1 MIDFRYP
8 LGLLGLIGIP
18 VLILIY
24 IIKNKHTEQIVTSTY
39 LWELSEKFLKRRR
52 KPSIISGIVSLILQ
66 IIAIAAIS
74 FTIAQPIITLPNS
87 AKEYCFILDGSGSM
101 NMLSNNISRM
111 ELGKDEIEKIINESA
126 NGSKFTLVY
135 AGENTRVV
143 YEKLGDKVQAVEL
156 LNKLQPSGVTVSY
169 NATLKYVQEYF
180 NSNSSVVTYLVTDKN
195 YNSSNIE
202 IINVSNNE
210 ENYAIVSSNY
220 VIEGGVLKIS
230 GTVLSYIN
238 DANLKLEVYV
248 DDTLEETLEFSTIK
262 LTETEFAYDSENID
276 FSTIR
281 LVIKN
286 EDGLSIDN
294 TNIIYN
300 VEKEHAYSTLI
311 VSDRPFYLE
320 SVLKTVGNTSVEVV
334 SRENYSEEYSG
345 YSLYIFDSYSP
356 TILPTDGTVWIFGA
370 TTSIDKAGFSY
381 QDTIEDTTG
390 MELTYPK
397 NSTSTYKTLTSGM
410 LKEKIYVSKYQ
421 KYGVYR
427 NFTTLL
433 THDGNPIVFTGTAEN
448 GVREVVF
455 AFDLHDSNFPMLIDY
470 LILTNNLMDYSFPT
484 IIEETSYDCGDT
496 VKLNVLSNC
505 ESIRVESPNG
515 NVSYLDVST
524 EFTEF
529 KVTEAGTYKLNK
541 NMSVSE
547 IVEIFSNGNTY
558 NPDAIVITFK
568 EGKHMRSIA
577 SIIANNTSNTE
588 EDVFNLLNDKYVDKI
603 FIIGRFRYDV
613 LTRLEFAG
621 IDTKKLVLVDE
632 LSEVIKKVKSES
644 LGDIYTMVCFDM
656 TAILLNLIKEENHED
671 I

>member
-1 MIDFRYP
+1 MITFKFP

-24 IIKNKHTEQIVTSTY
+24 ILKNKHTEQIVTSTY

-52 KPSIISGIVSLILQ
+52 KPSIISGIISLFLQ

-135 AGENTRVV
+135 AGAATRVV

-156 LNKLQPSGVTVSY
+156 LNNLEASGVTVSY

-180 NSNSSVVTYLVTDKN
+180 NNNSSVVTYLVTDKN
-195 YNSSNIE
+195 YNSSNIN

-220 VIEGGVLKIS
+220 VIEEGLLKIT

-238 DANLKLEVYV
+238 DSTISLEVYI
-248 DDTLEETLEFSTIK
+248 DDTLVETLEIPTVKLSETEFSYNSETNDFSTIK
-262 LTETEFAYDSENID
+262 
-276 FSTIR
+276 

-294 TNIIYN
+294 TDIIYN
-300 VEKEHAYSTLI
+300 VEKEHAYRTLI

-320 SVLKTVGNTSVEVV
+320 SVLKTVGNTSIEIV
-334 SRENYSEEYSG
+334 SRENYSADYSG
-345 YSLYIFDSYSP
+345 YSLYVFDSYSP
-356 TILPTDGTVWIFGA
+356 SVLPSDGTVWIFGA
-370 TTSIDKAGFSY
+370 TTSIDKTGFSY
-381 QDTIEDTTG
+381 QDTVENATG
-390 MELTYPK
+390 MELSYPK
-397 NSTSTYKTLTSGM
+397 NSTSTFKNLTSGM
-410 LKEKIYVSKYQ
+410 LKEKVYVSKYQ
-421 KYGVYR
+421 KYGLYR

-433 THDGNPIVFTGTAEN
+433 THDGNPIVFTGSAEN

-470 LILTNNLMDYSFPT
+470 LILTSNLMDYSFPT

-515 NVSYLDVST
+515 NISYLDVST
-524 EFTEF
+524 EFAEF
-529 KVTEAGTYKLNK
+529 KVTEAGTYKLIMDFGGEEKTLRVYSNLPDEE
-541 NMSVSE
+541 SFASQE
-547 IVEIFSNGNTY
+547 VEELSLTGEQGDEFSDGIY
-558 NPDAIVITFK
+558 DDLIYLFIILAIVFV
-568 EGKHMRSIA
+568 A
-577 SIIANNTSNTE
+577 
-588 EDVFNLLNDKYVDKI
+588 DW
-603 FIIGRFRYDV
+603 
-613 LTRLEFAG
+613 
-621 IDTKKLVLVDE
+621 
-632 LSEVIKKVKSES
+632 
-644 LGDIYTMVCFDM
+644 MVYCYEQSQ
-656 TAILLNLIKEENHED
+656 LR
-671 I
+671 